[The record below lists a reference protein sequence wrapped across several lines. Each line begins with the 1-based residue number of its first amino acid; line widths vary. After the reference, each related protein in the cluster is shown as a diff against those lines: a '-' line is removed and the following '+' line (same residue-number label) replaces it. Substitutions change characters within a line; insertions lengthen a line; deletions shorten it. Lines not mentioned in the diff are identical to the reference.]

1 MDYLFKKHPA
11 ATSGKLSRARA
22 RYVRNPTLSAIGTK
36 KLNIHKLMF
45 CDVVS
50 LANAMNNTAT
60 EYDDMTFEQIIEV
73 LWKLDAPKA
82 IGDVV
87 EALLG
92 AVFVDSG
99 WSYDVANTVAL
110 HLLKEVLQLVH
121 PDMPCDPTTE
131 FLLWVGRYGCT
142 QVKYR

>member
-1 MDYLFKKHPA
+1 MFSLQD
-11 ATSGKLSRARA
+11 
-22 RYVRNPTLSAIGTK
+22 AI
-36 KLNIHKLMF
+36 NQ
-45 CDVVS
+45 
-50 LANAMNNTAT
+50 TAT
-60 EYDDMTFEQIIEV
+60 EYDEMSFEQIIED

-99 WSYDVANTVAL
+99 WNYEAANRVTL
-110 HLLKEVLQLVH
+110 HLLEEVLQLVH
-121 PDMPCDPTTE
+121 PDMPSDPTTE

-142 QVKYR
+142 QVKYRYSFLVRLRLS